1 MRRLNPLVY
10 GLLLAIAPIQP
21 VLAAEKGKDDP
32 SKVQTM
38 QLEAVALPVIVDG
51 RLLNYVFLSI
61 RLDLYANA
69 DSAKVRAK
77 EQYIRDDLVRMGHR
91 TPFTRQDDYTRLD
104 EAKVRAEVL
113 RFAAAS
119 IGPGVVQSVVIT
131 KQTSQKLLTLPPA
144 KQGGTHEI
152 IP

>member
-1 MRRLNPLVY
+1 MRRLIPFVY

-21 VLAAEKGKDDP
+21 VLAAEKGKDDA

-91 TPFTRQDDYTRLD
+91 TPFTRTDDYTRLD

-119 IGPGVVQSVVIT
+119 IGPGMVQGVVIT

-144 KQGGTHEI
+144 KQAGSHEI
-152 IP
+152 VP

>member
-1 MRRLNPLVY
+1 MPKAKKTTASGER
-10 GLLLAIAPIQP
+10 
-21 VLAAEKGKDDP
+21 DC
-32 SKVQTM
+32 
-38 QLEAVALPVIVDG
+38 
-51 RLLNYVFLSI
+51 LSI

-119 IGPGVVQSVVIT
+119 IGPGMVQGVVIT

-144 KQGGTHEI
+144 KQGGSHEI

>member
-1 MRRLNPLVY
+1 MIRRLIPLAY
-10 GLLLAIAPIQP
+10 GLLLAIAPVQP
-21 VLAAEKGKDDP
+21 VLAAEKDDKP
-32 SKVQTM
+32 KPQTL

-61 RLDLYANA
+61 RLDLYPSA
-69 DSAKVRAK
+69 DGAKVRAK

-91 TPFTRQDDYTRLD
+91 TPFTRPDDYTRLD

-113 RFAAAS
+113 RFAAS
-119 IGPGVVQSVVIT
+119 DIGPGMVQAVAIT
-131 KQTSQKLLTLPPA
+131 KQSSQKLLTLPPS
-144 KQGGTHEI
+144 KQGGSHEI

>member
-1 MRRLNPLVY
+1 MRRLIPLVY
-10 GLLLAIAPIQP
+10 GLLLAVAPIQP
-21 VLAAEKGKDDP
+21 VLAAEKGKDDA

-113 RFAAAS
+113 RFTAAS
-119 IGPGVVQSVVIT
+119 IGPGMVQSVVIT
-131 KQTSQKLLTLPPA
+131 KQTSQKMLTLPTA
-144 KQGGTHEI
+144 KQGGVHEI